1 MSTISKPFFSLG
13 NPNGAPYSRV
23 KNSPRN
29 YEGYFFYNCK
39 WKHFILYKDS
49 NQAKNLKGIVSRTV
63 ATLGALEGG
72 ARYEVVGGIGPK
84 GRSSGDYTLQ
94 VFP

>member
-49 NQAKNLKGIVSRTV
+49 NRAKNLKISLRNDHSG
-63 ATLGALEGG
+63 LEGFG
-72 ARYEVVGGIGPK
+72 FLGRYLSVCDDDDGIT
-84 GRSSGDYTLQ
+84 Y
-94 VFP
+94 